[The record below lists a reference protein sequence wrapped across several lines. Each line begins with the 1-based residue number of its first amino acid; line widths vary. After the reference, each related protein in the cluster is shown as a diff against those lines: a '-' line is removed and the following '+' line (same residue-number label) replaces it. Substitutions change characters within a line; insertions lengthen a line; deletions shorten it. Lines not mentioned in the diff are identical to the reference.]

1 MTTETL
7 QKQKNDQ
14 PQSPENSHSR
24 NTLTFTE
31 AWDQVFER
39 SLSKDKL
46 YAECRAGRLPHLR
59 IGTKIIFRRNTLEAW
74 ITEQELANCRN

>member
-1 MTTETL
+1 MTTETV
-7 QKQKNDQ
+7 QNHTSN
-14 PQSPENSHSR
+14 QSQNPENR

-31 AWDQVFER
+31 AWDQVFNR

-46 YAECRAGRLPHLR
+46 YSECRAGRIPHLR